1 MICNFGRQE
10 AKTIKI
16 KPKTDLSKMT
26 KTPLVCSVF
35 VDKSKNVLSFV
46 IRDARLF
53 IKVAQENKSF

>member
-1 MICNFGRQE
+1 
-10 AKTIKI
+10 
-16 KPKTDLSKMT
+16 MT

-53 IKVAQENKSF
+53 TKVAQEK